1 MQYILDDVSS
11 VRIAANEARTL
22 SRARQVDWPD
32 VPKTTHEIMLQ
43 KIMYSIYTAIR
54 NATNNNRT
62 SIYFMIPMIIE
73 IGMIEVDIVRP
84 MLVDR
89 LTNDGY
95 NVNVVDDYN
104 LYIHWSE
111 AYVPPAPPPGL
122 ASFESGSSTK
132 PKKPSSKTKKTKS
145 DTSTKSLV
153 RID

>member
-22 SRARQVDWPD
+22 SRARQIDWPD
-32 VPKTTHEIMLQ
+32 APKTTHEIMLQ
-43 KIMYSIYTAIR
+43 KIMFSIYTAIR
-54 NATNNNRT
+54 NATNTHKT

-73 IGMIEVDIVRP
+73 IGMIEVDIIRP
-84 MLVDR
+84 MLVDK

-95 NVNVVDDYN
+95 HVNVVDDYN

-111 AYVPPAPPPGL
+111 AYVPRV
-122 ASFESGSSTK
+122 SVSGSDVPDSKSSTK
-132 PKKPSSKTKKTKS
+132 PKKTSSKTKKTNS
-145 DTSTKSLV
+145 DTSTSKLV